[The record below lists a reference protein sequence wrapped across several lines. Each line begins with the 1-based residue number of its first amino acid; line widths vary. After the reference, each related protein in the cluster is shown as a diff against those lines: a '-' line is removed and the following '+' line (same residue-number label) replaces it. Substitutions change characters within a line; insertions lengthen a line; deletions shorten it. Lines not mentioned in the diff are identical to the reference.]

1 MDGSTPLEKPLLLL
15 VDDEPN
21 NLRILAE
28 ALRYDYEIAIATSG
42 AAALQFV
49 EKDTLPDLI
58 LLDVMMPSID
68 GYEVCRTLKQ
78 HPVWRRI
85 PVIFVSAAT
94 DSESEAE
101 GFRIGAVDYIHKPFN
116 RSVVLARIRSHLSV
130 HGMMDRLMNTAS
142 RLDASI
148 EHETRGEYDTTTAAA
163 EQFDA
168 QALLLDAVF
177 SHAMEG
183 IMVTDV
189 HGIVRAVNPAFS
201 RITGYEADDVVGRPQ
216 DSLSGDL
223 KRSEFTAEVW
233 DRVRKMGQWRG
244 ELINRRKSGETYPEL
259 RTINSV
265 TGPDGGVSHYISV
278 FSDISTTKKNQSTI
292 DFLTWYDALTSLPNR
307 LLFLDRLD
315 MAVRLCKS
323 NDHASAVLVLDID
336 RFKEINDSLGL
347 EVGDQVLVAFS
358 ERLET
363 LTGPSDTVS
372 RIDGDEFAVLL
383 APSVAKKTHMA
394 NLALDTAT
402 RLHEALAQ
410 PLTVGDHEFKL
421 SLSIGLTVL
430 PGLSRETAQDVLR
443 NAETAHHKA
452 KQDASSAV
460 VFFSERM
467 GVDAMEQFQLTQAL
481 RQAVDNG
488 ELRLYLQSQCSTG
501 GDLIG
506 AEALLRWEH
515 PQHGLVSPATF
526 IPLAESIGLIYQ
538 LDRWVLDQVLT
549 MVKAC
554 QDKLGHVRFAINIS
568 ADHFARDDFISHLVT
583 CLKQHRLSG
592 HHITLELTESV
603 MIQELRQVV
612 SKMRALHGLGIE
624 VSIDDFG
631 TGYSSLSYLRHLP
644 IQELKIDRSFTR
656 DIDGD
661 HSGRAIVSMIHSMA
675 VELGLRTVVEG
686 VETEAQWQYL
696 KRYPEA
702 VVQGYYLNRPEPA
715 EIWLARNFS
724 LEAQY
729 TA

>member
-1 MDGSTPLEKPLLLL
+1 MDGFAPLKKPLLLL

-68 GYEVCRTLKQ
+68 GHEVCRTLKQ
-78 HPVWRRI
+78 HPSWRHV

-94 DSESEAE
+94 DSESETE
-101 GFRIGAVDYIHKPFN
+101 GFRIGAADYIHKPFN
-116 RSVVLARIRSHLSV
+116 RSVVLARIRSHLSI
-130 HGMMDRLMNTAS
+130 HGMMDRLTQTAS
-142 RLDASI
+142 RLDASF
-148 EHETRGEYDTTTAAA
+148 ENESHAAFSSATEAA
-163 EQFDA
+163 EQLNPEAF
-168 QALLLDAVF
+168 LLDAVF
-177 SHAMEG
+177 NHAMEG
-183 IMVTDV
+183 IMVSDV
-189 HGIVRAVNPAFS
+189 QGVVRAVNPAFS
-201 RITGYEADDVVGRPQ
+201 RITGFDADDVVGKPH
-216 DSLSGDL
+216 DELCHEL
-223 KRSEFTAEVW
+223 KRTEFTADVW
-233 DRVRKMGQWRG
+233 ERVRKMGQWRG
-244 ELINRRKSGETYPEL
+244 ELANRRKNGDTYPEL
-259 RTINSV
+259 RTIHSV
-265 TGPDGGVSHYISV
+265 TGPDGAPSHYISV

-292 DFLTWYDALTSLPNR
+292 DFLTWYDTLTSLPNR

-315 MAVRLCKS
+315 VAVKLCNNS
-323 NDHASAVLVLDID
+323 DHASAVLILDID

-347 EVGDQVLVAFS
+347 DMGDQVLLAFS
-358 ERLET
+358 ERLEA
-363 LTGPSDTVS
+363 LAGPSDTIS
-372 RIDGDEFAVLL
+372 RIDGDEFGILL
-383 APSVAKKTHMA
+383 SPCPARKNHMA
-394 NLALDTAT
+394 NIALEAAT
-402 RLHEALAQ
+402 QLRDALAQ
-410 PLTVGDHEFKL
+410 PMRVGEHEFKL
-421 SLSIGLTVL
+421 NISVGMTLL

-452 KQDASSAV
+452 KLDNSNAI

-467 GVDAMEQFQLTQAL
+467 GVDAMEQFHLAQAL
-481 RQAVDNG
+481 RQAIDNQ
-488 ELRLYLQSQCSTG
+488 ELRLYLQSQCSTENA
-501 GDLIG
+501 LVG

-515 PQHGLVSPATF
+515 PEHGLVSPATF
-526 IPLAESIGLIYQ
+526 IPLSESIGLINQ
-538 LDRWVLDQVLT
+538 LDRWVLDQVLA

-554 QDKLGHVRFAINIS
+554 QHKLGQVRFAVNIS
-568 ADHFARDDFISHLVT
+568 AEHFARADFVSHIVA
-583 CLKQHRLSG
+583 CLRKHRISG

-612 SKMRALHGLGIE
+612 SKIRALHGLGIE

-644 IQELKIDRSFTR
+644 IQELKIDRSFTK

-686 VETEAQWQYL
+686 VETEDQWNYL
-696 KRYPEA
+696 KRYPET
-702 VVQGYYLNRPEPA
+702 VIQGFYLNKPEPA

-724 LEAQY
+724 LEAQQ

>member
-1 MDGSTPLEKPLLLL
+1 MDGPIPLRKPLLLL
-15 VDDEPN
+15 VDDDSN
-21 NLRILAE
+21 NLRVLAE
-28 ALRYDYEIAIATSG
+28 ALRFDYEIAIATSG

-49 EKDTLPDLI
+49 ETDTLPDLI

-78 HPVWRRI
+78 HPTWRHI

-148 EHETRGEYDTTTAAA
+148 EQESRNEFSSATDAA
-163 EQFDA
+163 QQLDA

-183 IMVTDV
+183 IMVTDLCGV
-189 HGIVRAVNPAFS
+189 VRAVNPAFS
-201 RITGYEADDVVGRPQ
+201 RITGFDAEEVIGRPQ
-216 DSLSGDL
+216 DSLFGDL
-223 KRSEFTAEVW
+223 KRSEFSEEVW

-265 TGPDGGVSHYISV
+265 TGPDGGVSHFISV

-315 MAVRLCKS
+315 VAVKLCKTS
-323 NDHASAVLVLDID
+323 DHASAVLILDID
-336 RFKEINDSLGL
+336 RFKEVNDSLGL
-347 EVGDQVLVAFS
+347 DVGDQVLVAFS

-363 LTGPSDTVS
+363 LVGPSDTVS

-383 APSVAKKTHMA
+383 APTMTHKNSMA
-394 NLALDTAT
+394 NSALETAT
-402 RLHEALAQ
+402 QLQDALAQ
-410 PLTVGDHEFKL
+410 PLTVGEQEFKL
-421 SLSIGLTVL
+421 DISIGLTVL

-452 KQDASSAV
+452 KQDASHPI

-467 GVDAMEQFQLTQAL
+467 GVDAMEQFHMAQAL
-481 RQAVDNG
+481 RQAIEKG
-488 ELRLYLQSQCSTG
+488 ELRLYLQSQCSTENA
-501 GDLIG
+501 LIG

-515 PQHGLVSPATF
+515 PNHGLVSPATF
-526 IPLAESIGLIYQ
+526 IPLAESIGLINQ
-538 LDRWVLDQVLT
+538 LDRWVLDQVLAT
-549 MVKAC
+549 VKAC
-554 QDKLGHVRFAINIS
+554 QNKLGHARFAINIS
-568 ADHFARDDFISHLVT
+568 ADHFARDDFISHIVA
-583 CLKQHRLSG
+583 CLRKHRVSG

-603 MIQELRQVV
+603 MIQELRHVV

-644 IQELKIDRSFTR
+644 IQELKIDRSFTK

-686 VETEAQWQYL
+686 VETEDQWQYL
-696 KRYPEA
+696 KRYPET
-702 VVQGYYLNRPEPA
+702 VVQGYYLNKPEPA
-715 EIWLARNFS
+715 EIWLARNYS
-724 LEAQY
+724 LDARH